1 MGIKI
6 SKVSSP
12 VTRGSVAYGFSDMR
26 KHVVMGIKGCPY
38 VLMIGWS
45 PIVK

>member
-6 SKVSSP
+6 SKVASA
-12 VTRGSVAYGFSDMR
+12 TRGALAYGFTDMR
-26 KHVVMGIKGCPY
+26 KHVVLGIRGCQY